1 VDVLTNHARVFLA
14 IAIAVDPTARLRGIT
29 ATCRITERTAQAIV
43 ADLEQAGYLSR
54 ERIGLDQPGQ
64 PTARMRHRF

>member
-1 VDVLTNHARVFLA
+1 MFL
-14 IAIAVDPTARLRGIT
+14 AIAVDPTARLRGIT

-54 ERIGLDQPGQ
+54 ERIGIDQPG
-64 PTARMRHRF
+64 